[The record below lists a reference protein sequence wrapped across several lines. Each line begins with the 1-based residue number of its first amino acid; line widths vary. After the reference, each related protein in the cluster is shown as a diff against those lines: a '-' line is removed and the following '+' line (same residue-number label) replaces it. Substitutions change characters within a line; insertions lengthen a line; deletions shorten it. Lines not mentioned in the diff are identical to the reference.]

1 MRRRWSRGG
10 PLLLA
15 LAGTLAGCQSVS
27 TADPAPPEGRPSL
40 SCPAA
45 PAIPPNLA
53 GCLNAA
59 VERQPR
65 VAAARASLAA
75 AEDGRRAL
83 EDLRF
88 PASLAREVPIR
99 RKQAALGVSA
109 AAAGLEQ
116 AERETTY
123 AVTRTWL
130 TVLYAREQER
140 LAGSVAE
147 RLTTIQQAAQD
158 ALDAGAR
165 DVTAADVQRTAV
177 YLRLAEAKRTQATQ
191 GVKRALAA
199 LAESVGMDPDAAL
212 DVPPGRLPEPGARPA
227 RSEVVSAAL
236 ARRGE
241 LVQAGILAQVACL
254 EVEAQ
259 GTGVHPRMP
268 TFAAGSDVH
277 AAPVPP
283 AVRDKEYRPGAVP
296 PGMPTLLVGPRPDR
310 VKQAQDLSARAEAV
324 LETTRR
330 LVALEAADAFLRW
343 EEAERQARQ
352 ARQAA
357 ELGEKLADDLG
368 KDFRAGLKVRVEEVV
383 SARVL
388 AAEARS
394 QYNEYLY
401 RQIVALA
408 DLERV
413 TAGGFRAGLVEPP
426 R

>member
-1 MRRRWSRGG
+1 MARNKWSSR
-10 PLLLA
+10 LLFA
-15 LAGTLAGCQSVS
+15 LAVPLAGCRSVGPVEWPAAQAGVVRS
-27 TADPAPPEGRPSL
+27 APPASAMTL
-40 SCPAA
+40 
-45 PAIPPNLA
+45 NLA
-53 GCLNAA
+53 ECLTAA
-59 VERQPR
+59 IEQQPR
-65 VAAARASLAA
+65 VAAARASVAA

-83 EDLRF
+83 DVLRW
-88 PASLAREVPIR
+88 PASLAPEVPIR
-99 RKQAALGVSA
+99 RKQAALGVTA

-116 AERETTY
+116 AEQETAY
-123 AVTRTWL
+123 AVTRTWF

-140 LAGSVAE
+140 LAGSVIE

-165 DVTAADVQRTAV
+165 DVTAADVERTSV
-177 YLRLAEAKRTQATQ
+177 YLGLAETKQTQATQ
-191 GVKRALAA
+191 GVKRARAA
-199 LAESVGMDPDAAL
+199 LTEAIGLEPEVSL
-212 DVPPGRLPEPGARPA
+212 DVPAGRLPAPEARPI
-227 RSEVVSAAL
+227 RSEVVNAAL

-241 LVQAGILAQVACL
+241 LVQAGIFAQVACL

-259 GTGVHPRMP
+259 GTSIHPRMQ
-268 TFAAGSDVH
+268 TLAAGSDVH
-277 AAPVPP
+277 AAPVPQ
-283 AVRDKEYRPGAVP
+283 AVRNTDYRPGAVP
-296 PGMPTLLVGPRPDR
+296 PEMPSLLVGSRPER
-310 VKQAQDLSARAEAV
+310 VKHAQDLSARAEAA
-324 LETTRR
+324 LEAARK

-352 ARQAA
+352 ARKAA

-368 KDFRAGLKVRVEEVV
+368 RDFRAGLKVKVEEVV

>member
-1 MRRRWSRGG
+1 
-10 PLLLA
+10 
-15 LAGTLAGCQSVS
+15 VS
-27 TADPAPPEGRPSL
+27 TAEPVPPQGWPSLPSPAPPSL
-40 SCPAA
+40 TL
-45 PAIPPNLA
+45 NLA
-53 GCLNAA
+53 ECLAEA

-65 VAAARASLAA
+65 VAAARAGLAA

-83 EDLRF
+83 EDLHF

-116 AERETTY
+116 AERETAY
-123 AVTRTWL
+123 AVTRTWF
-130 TVLYAREQER
+130 TVVYAREQER
-140 LAGSVAE
+140 LAGTVVE
-147 RLTTIQQAAQD
+147 RLTPVQQAAQD
-158 ALDAGAR
+158 ALEAGAR

-177 YLRLAEAKRTQATQ
+177 YLQLAEAKRTQAAQ
-191 GVKRALAA
+191 GVKRARAA
-199 LAESVGMDPDAAL
+199 LAEAVGFDPDVSL
-212 DVPPGRLPEPGARPA
+212 DVPPGRLPEPGV
-227 RSEVVSAAL
+227 RSVRDEVVSAAL

-241 LVQAGILAQVACL
+241 LVQAAVLAQVVCL

-259 GTGVHPRMP
+259 GTSVHPRMQ
-268 TFAAGSDVH
+268 TFAAGADVH
-277 AAPVPP
+277 AAAVPQ
-283 AVRDKEYRPGAVP
+283 AVRNTEYRPGAVP
-296 PGMPTLLVGPRPDR
+296 PQMPTLLVGSRPER

-324 LETTRR
+324 LAATRS

-343 EEAERQARQ
+343 EEAEQQARQ
-352 ARQAA
+352 AHKAA
-357 ELGEKLADDLG
+357 EVGEQLADDLG

-394 QYNEYLY
+394 QYNESLY
-401 RQIVALA
+401 RQIIALA

-413 TAGGFRAGLVEPP
+413 TAGGFRAGLVEGP